1 MKPAVKYAALTAL
14 HSVWPQAVWEQ
25 SIFQLLDQHYRR
37 KELAGLR
44 EELVGLRTLG
54 WLEVVEEAE
63 FEGQL
68 LHRYRLFEP
77 YTDTIARQISV
88 ERISRFL
95 DGRNVS
101 AERNVATGRDG
112 KGTRI

>member
-25 SIFQLLDQHYRR
+25 SIFQLLDQRYRR
-37 KELAGLR
+37 SELAGLR

-54 WLEVVEEAE
+54 WLEVEEETE
-63 FEGQL
+63 FDGQL
-68 LHRYRLFEP
+68 LRKYRLVEP
-77 YTDTIARQISV
+77 YKDTIARQISV
-88 ERISRFL
+88 ESISRFL
-95 DGRNVS
+95 DGS
-101 AERNVATGRDG
+101 DG

>member
-25 SIFQLLDQHYRR
+25 SIFRLLDQRYRR
-37 KELAGLR
+37 SELAGLR

-54 WLEVVEEAE
+54 WLEVEEETE
-63 FEGQL
+63 FDGQL
-68 LHRYRLFEP
+68 LRKYRLVDA

-95 DGRNVS
+95 DGS
-101 AERNVATGRDG
+101 DG
-112 KGTRI
+112 KGTHI

>member
-14 HSVWPQAVWEQ
+14 HSAWPQAVWEQ
-25 SIFQLLDQHYRR
+25 SIFQLLDQRYRR
-37 KELAGLR
+37 SELAGLR

-54 WLEVVEEAE
+54 WLEVEEEAE
-63 FEGQL
+63 FDGQL
-68 LHRYRLFEP
+68 LRKYRLVEP

-88 ERISRFL
+88 EKISRFL
-95 DGRNVS
+95 DGS
-101 AERNVATGRDG
+101 DG